1 MLESDQKSD
10 NYNLDLFRFEQLRDY
25 VKVFRPMIADLV
37 NKYNKGAFKKL
48 LEEDIDDI
56 LQESVI
62 VLYEKSNDP
71 TFSLNAKPS
80 TYIYKVAENKI
91 HERQKGNSKF
101 NTSRIEES
109 EDIVDGDSYDT
120 SIDEKRSLRKKLLT
134 ACIKLLNETQKKVF
148 VLFHY
153 HNASMKEIAKQ
164 FNSTERSMIT
174 QKYKAFNKVQD
185 CVKSK

>member
-1 MLESDQKSD
+1 MQEPNLNSD
-10 NYNLDLFRFEQLRDY
+10 NYNLDHFRKELLKDY

-37 NKYNKGAFKKL
+37 NKFNKGAFKKL
-48 LEEDIDDI
+48 SEEDIDDI

-80 TYIYKVAENKI
+80 TFIYSVAKNKI
-91 HERQKGNSKF
+91 HERQKANSKIDI
-101 NTSRIEES
+101 SRIEENIEL
-109 EDIVDGDSYDT
+109 EDKDIYDS
-120 SIDEKRSLRKKLLT
+120 SIDEKRLLRKKILA
-134 ACIKLLNETQKKVF
+134 ACIKLLSETQKKIF
-148 VLFHY
+148 ILYNY

-164 FNSTERSMIT
+164 FNSNENSMKT
-174 QKYKAFNKVQD
+174 QKFKAAIKVKE

>member
-1 MLESDQKSD
+1 MQESDQNTD
-10 NYNLDLFRFEQLRDY
+10 NYNLDLFRNEQLRDY
-25 VKVFRPMIADLV
+25 VKVFRPMVADLV

-71 TFSLNAKPS
+71 TFTLNAKAS
-80 TYIYKVAENKI
+80 TFIYSVAKNKI
-91 HERQKGNSKF
+91 HERQKANSKF
-101 NTSRIEES
+101 NTSEIEENADL
-109 EDIVDGDSYDT
+109 EDKDVYDP
-120 SIDEKRSLRKKLLT
+120 SVDEKRSLRQKLLT
-134 ACIKLLNETQKKVF
+134 ACIKLLNETQKKIF
-148 VLFHY
+148 ILYNY